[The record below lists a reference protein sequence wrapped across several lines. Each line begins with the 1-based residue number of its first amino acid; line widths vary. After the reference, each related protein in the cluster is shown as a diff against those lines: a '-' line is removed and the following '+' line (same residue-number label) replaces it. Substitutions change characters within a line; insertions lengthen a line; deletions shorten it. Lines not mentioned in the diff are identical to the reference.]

1 MIYNSRFFESE
12 RQALIANIPGTM
24 SYSLVTFHGIGD
36 DISMDNIR
44 LRLDWRAPD
53 VFKAYLNQALSADEN
68 FDRIGYVTRTEMLL
82 GQAMFDYNGNFTLA
96 INTLTASIAN
106 YSHEAMQLE
115 AVGADMILPV
125 GLTDLRHVI
134 HLTKWHHENH
144 VLYHLVAGLPA
155 LEQKVDNLRN
165 AGTFKNY
172 GSLLRHETELDSQI
186 LLVFIGDLIQDY
198 FGVESNQLR
207 LTRAAFGKVDPNQ
220 SVASNRVLIADF
232 EN

>member
-1 MIYNSRFFESE
+1 MIYKSRFFESE
-12 RQALIANIPGTM
+12 RQALIASIPGTM

-36 DISMDNIR
+36 DIGVDNIR

-53 VFKAYLNQALSADEN
+53 VFKTYLNNALQVDEN

-82 GQAMFDYNGNFTLA
+82 GQAMFDYNGNFTLS
-96 INTLTASIAN
+96 INALTASIAN
-106 YSHEAMQLE
+106 YSHEAMQLV

-134 HLTKWHHENH
+134 HLTKWQHENH

-155 LEQKVDNLRN
+155 LEQKVDDLRN
-165 AGTFKNY
+165 AGPFKNS
-172 GSLLRHETELDSQI
+172 GSLLRHETELDSQT

-198 FGVESNQLR
+198 FGVESNQLQ
-207 LTRAAFGKVDPNQ
+207 LTRAAFGKVDPDQ
-220 SVASNRVLIADF
+220 SVASNRILIADF